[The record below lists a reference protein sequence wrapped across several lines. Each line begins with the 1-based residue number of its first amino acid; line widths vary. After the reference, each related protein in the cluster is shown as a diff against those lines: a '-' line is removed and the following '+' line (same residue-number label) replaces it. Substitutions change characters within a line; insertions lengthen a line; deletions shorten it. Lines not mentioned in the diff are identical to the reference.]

1 MKMLVKGLTA
11 ATVVAVTVGMMATI
25 SSAETLNQALAAAY
39 EGNPTLR
46 AARAEQRANDEQV
59 PQALSGW
66 RPTVTVNGNIG
77 REWTDKPSLLG
88 GDVHASADPAG
99 VSITL
104 SQPIFSGFKT
114 VEGTRAAESTVA
126 AGQQN
131 LLAVEQDVLFQAV
144 QAYMNVIR
152 DRQIVSLRQKNVGV
166 LQEQLRAANVRLDA
180 GVITRTDVAQVRA
193 RLSQSQSFLA
203 TAQAG
208 LAESMAIYEK
218 IIGHKPKTL
227 NYPKIARLPKSLQSA
242 METAS
247 ETNPNILAAALVE
260 DASIHTIEVVKGDL
274 LPTISLQASAGIFD
288 DLSDASNSDVMSGI
302 VQGTISVPLYEGGLV
317 YSQVRQAKQI
327 ASQRRIQVIE
337 AGRAV
342 RANVIT
348 AWSAIGALGEA
359 IVSAKA
365 QVAASQLALD
375 GVRQEYEAGSR
386 TTLDVLNA
394 QSELV
399 LARIEQVIAERN
411 RVVAAY
417 QLLGSMGHLT
427 AQHLGL
433 GVEIYDADENYQN
446 VRDKWIGTDAET
458 VE

>member
-1 MKMLVKGLTA
+1 MKRLVGKFVA
-11 ATVVAVTVGMMATI
+11 ATVVAVTVGMMATG

-46 AARAEQRANDEQV
+46 AARAGQRANDEQV

-66 RPTVTVNGNIG
+66 RPTVTVNGSIG
-77 REWTDKPSLLG
+77 HEWTHQPSPLG
-88 GDVHASADPAG
+88 GDVNISSDPAG

-104 SQPIFSGFKT
+104 NQPIFRGFKT
-114 VEGTRAAESTVA
+114 VEGTLAAESAVA

-203 TAQAG
+203 NARAT
-208 LAESMAIYEK
+208 LAESMATYEQ
-218 IIGHKPKTL
+218 IVGHKPKTL
-227 NYPKIARLPKSLQSA
+227 NYPKIARQPKSLKSA
-242 METAS
+242 LATAS

-260 DASIHTIEVVKGDL
+260 DSSIHTVEVVKGDL
-274 LPTISLQASAGIFD
+274 LPTISLQASGSVVD
-288 DLSDASNSDVMSGI
+288 DLSDASDSDVVSGI
-302 VQGTISVPLYEGGLV
+302 IQGTISVPLYEGGLV
-317 YSQVRQAKQI
+317 YSRVREAKQI

-337 AGRAV
+337 AERAV

-348 AWSAIGALGEA
+348 AWNAIGALGEA
-359 IVSAKA
+359 ITSAKS

-433 GVEIYDADENYQN
+433 GVEIYDAGENYQN
-446 VRDKWIGTDAET
+446 VRDRWIGTDAET